1 MRAMKWVKAVFLVLL
16 AIFIVM
22 QFVKRPSYVNPPV
35 DATKTIYAAAPVPQD
50 VHAILDRS
58 CNDCHSNTTRWPWY
72 SRIAPVSWLVADDVE
87 KGRKELNLSTWATS
101 TPRRQAHKLE
111 EMCDQ
116 VEEGEMPL
124 PKYLYTHRDA
134 KLSPA
139 DRTRL
144 CEWANTLRAQIITT
158 HPEAAGKG
166 KGRGK
171 G

>member
-1 MRAMKWVKAVFLVLL
+1 MRAMKWVKAAFLVLL

-22 QFVKRPSYVNPPV
+22 QFVNRPSYINPPV
-35 DATKTIYAAAPVPQD
+35 DATKTLYASTPVPQD

-58 CNDCHSNTTRWPWY
+58 CNDCHSNTTTWPWY

-101 TPRRQAHKLE
+101 APRRQAHKLE
-111 EMCDQ
+111 EVCDQ

-134 KLSPA
+134 KLSEA

-144 CEWANTLRAQIITT
+144 CEWANGLRAQIITA

-166 KGRGK
+166 KGKGK